1 MKQERRSFLKKGGVA
16 FAGIS
21 LLPEWLAARPKTGKK
36 PNLIYVFPDQMRR
49 QAMGFWKKPEYA
61 SLLRGTSDPVH
72 TPNLDR
78 FADESLVF
86 TQAVSTTPLSSPH
99 RAMLFSGKY
108 PHKNGVKWNC
118 RADRENQLDP
128 RAECLG
134 DVLKKS
140 GYSCG
145 YIGKYHLDR
154 PEAND
159 PDNPG
164 HYVNGSTR
172 PEQKCWDA
180 YTPEPLRHGFDY
192 WHSYGT
198 FDVHKNPHYWDS
210 EGKKHEPGIWSP
222 IHEADKA
229 ISYIRNEEGQ
239 RDEQKP
245 FFLVVSMNPP
255 HGPYHSLK
263 DTDEDVFRKHYSEE
277 KIGDVRELLNR
288 PNIPEEHRPSKRCV
302 RYYASHVSGVDRE
315 FGRIVEAVEKSGQA
329 ENTIVV
335 FASDHGEMM
344 GSHGHMGKTRIYE
357 EAFGIPFM
365 VRYPEKLRHRT
376 TDLLMD
382 TPDIMPSLLGL
393 MGLNEQI
400 PGDVQ
405 GRDFSKFFVR
415 NKKKGKPE
423 ASLFITHGNDKR
435 GLRTDRYSMVLSG
448 DGKEKDL
455 LFDNQKDPYQQ
466 HPLSWEE
473 HRETADALL
482 LLLARRLQ
490 EIEDPW
496 VRENKRGE
504 MMPYGNF

>member
-1 MKQERRSFLKKGGVA
+1 MKKGGVA

-315 FGRIVEAVEKSGQA
+315 FGRIVEAVEKKRTGGEHNSCFCLRPRRNDGQPRAYGENKNLRGGFRHSVYGTLSGKA
-329 ENTIVV
+329 APPHHGPADGHARHNA
-335 FASDHGEMM
+335 FASGADGAERTNS
-344 GSHGHMGKTRIYE
+344 GGCAGARLLKI
-357 EAFGIPFM
+357 FCKKQ
-365 VRYPEKLRHRT
+365 EKR
-376 TDLLMD
+376 
-382 TPDIMPSLLGL
+382 
-393 MGLNEQI
+393 
-400 PGDVQ
+400 
-405 GRDFSKFFVR
+405 K
-415 NKKKGKPE
+415 
-423 ASLFITHGNDKR
+423 A
-435 GLRTDRYSMVLSG
+435 
-448 DGKEKDL
+448 
-455 LFDNQKDPYQQ
+455 
-466 HPLSWEE
+466 
-473 HRETADALL
+473 
-482 LLLARRLQ
+482 
-490 EIEDPW
+490 
-496 VRENKRGE
+496 
-504 MMPYGNF
+504 